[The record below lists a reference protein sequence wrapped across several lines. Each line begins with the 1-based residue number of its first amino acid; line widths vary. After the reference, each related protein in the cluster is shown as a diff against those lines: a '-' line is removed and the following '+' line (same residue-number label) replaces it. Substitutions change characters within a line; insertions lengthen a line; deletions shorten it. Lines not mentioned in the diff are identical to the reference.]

1 MTPPNGIARLA
12 GRLLGS
18 SKPGL
23 MGAVIPFLTGAMVAS
38 TVISLLRHE
47 QPRIAAALRKPSA
60 SDEGSE
66 KTLEELIAEKEHLE
80 DLIAEAA
87 AKQSRK

>member
-18 SKPGL
+18 SRPGL
-23 MGAVIPFLTGAMVAS
+23 LGAVIPFLTGAMVAS

-47 QPRIAAALRKPSA
+47 QPRIAAALRKTSP
-60 SDEGSE
+60 DEGSE